1 MSDYKIGLI
10 GGTGDQGMGIA
21 LRLGLAGVPTIIGSR
36 TLDKAETKAAELNA
50 IIGKEMVKG
59 MANEECVANSNV
71 VMLTVNVRAF
81 ENAISIVEALLPH
94 FQPETIFVDV
104 TVPLIVE
111 KGTGSVMTDLP
122 EHSASETLRKVIPKE
137 YPVVGA
143 FKTVSAHALLHHE
156 TPLNRDT
163 FVYGDKKAR
172 PIIQEIAAKI
182 EGLRPVIA
190 GPLRSAR
197 TIEGMTAML
206 ITLNKFNK
214 VSDTGFITV
223 GI

>member
-21 LRLGLAGVPTIIGSR
+21 LRLGLSGVPTIIGSR
-36 TLDKAETKAAELNA
+36 TKDKAETKAAELNA
-50 IIGKEMVKG
+50 IIGKELVKG
-59 MANEECVANSNV
+59 MANEDCVANSNV

-122 EHSASETLRKVIPKE
+122 ELSATETLRKVIPKE
-137 YPVVGA
+137 FPVVGA
-143 FKTVSAHALLHHE
+143 FKTISAHALLHHE

-163 FVYGDKKAR
+163 YIYGDKKAR
-172 PIIQEIAAKI
+172 PVVKEIASKI

-190 GPLRSAR
+190 GPMRTAR
-197 TIEGMTAML
+197 TVEGMTAML

-214 VSDTGFITV
+214 VTDTGFTTV
-223 GI
+223 GV